1 MSLRSI
7 AGAALA
13 GLAVAAL
20 LGSAALVFA
29 TLAGA
34 ALAAL
39 VVVSRRRVFESFD
52 FERTPAQRVIAWG
65 GRLDVT
71 MSFSNAKLLPL
82 VWMRVRDEWPLGL
95 EPRGFALNAS
105 AVHANQ
111 ILSQTISLRWYERVR
126 RHYQVRCLQRGLHRF
141 GPVELEAGDPF
152 GIAGVVRT
160 LPAREEIVVLPRV
173 LDVPGLELL
182 TGRPLVDEPAL
193 RSLTTDPTALRG
205 TRPYLPGDALRAVN
219 WRATARTGTL
229 HTNEFDPTTLTAVR
243 LLLDVS
249 VFEHA
254 WLGVDPTRM
263 ELLCVVAASLAAAS
277 PVAASGSVSPR
288 TRASPVT
295 GGRSTSSLV
304 RGRSTTCSRRS
315 AGCSCFARRLW
326 PRAQRRARRRHRRGR
341 LRARRRGAA
350 GAGARAARAA
360 ARRTTGDRG
369 VRRQSQQRGAAVRRR
384 DRAGRLRLEGG
395 RCAPARGLS
404 SCR

>member
-1 MSLRSI
+1 VRLRSI

-39 VVVSRRRVFESFD
+39 VVVSRRRVFESFS

-95 EPRGFALNAS
+95 EPRGFALKAS

-111 ILSQTISLRWYERVR
+111 SLSQTISLRWYERVR

-205 TRPYLPGDALRAVN
+205 TRPYLTGDALRAVN

-229 HTNEFDPTTLTAVR
+229 HANEFDPTTLTAVR

-263 ELLCVVAASLAAAS
+263 ELLCVVAASLAAAFAGRGFGVGLAS
-277 PVAASGSVSPR
+277 NARLTGDWRAVDVEPREGALDEVLVTLGRVLVFPPDDFGRVLNAELADDTAEADCVLVAAAL
-288 TRASPVT
+288 RAPV
-295 GGRSTSSLV
+295 REL
-304 RGRSTTCSRRS
+304 
-315 AGCSCFARRLW
+315 LE
-326 PRAQRRARRRHRRGR
+326 R
-341 LRARRRGAA
+341 LRAERRVTVVYVGSPSSEERPFVDAIVP
-350 GAGARAARAA
+350 
-360 ARRTTGDRG
+360 GDFDWKMG
-369 VRRQSQQRGAAVRRR
+369 DALPLVV
-384 DRAGRLRLEGG
+384 
-395 RCAPARGLS
+395 
-404 SCR
+404 